1 MGDQQE
7 RTSRTGRA
15 CECQDAPAS
24 DGKEERAA
32 RQARCF
38 SVASGALSSGGSFK
52 DFCVGNGP
60 RAPRPAHDRDAREA
74 SARDEALAASDE
86 ARVPGAR
93 DPLEASVRRG
103 WRESSK
109 RSSASVGADAPFRGK
124 GIASPDQPR
133 EPKQSW
139 RPQGPTGLDVRDH
152 DRGTEF
158 AESRFRASRVT
169 FVRRQRPYRRS
180 PRSRSSGCCSARAK
194 RSSHRC
200 RDKRCSVSGH
210 ENPSGRNRRSG
221 RVLAA
226 HRAQGILVVENV
238 VGHAVCGR
246 WAESPCFSVA
256 APAICPGALRA
267 RIGLCR
273 SPTRSPSS

>member
-1 MGDQQE
+1 MQLAGSHECGSARAE
-7 RTSRTGRA
+7 RDADCRIRRAIITADDRGRSSRLGRHAEARRGSPVVRLYIGMRRIGTSA
-15 CECQDAPAS
+15 E
-24 DGKEERAA
+24 
-32 RQARCF
+32 
-38 SVASGALSSGGSFK
+38 ASGPQLR
-52 DFCVGNGP
+52 N
-60 RAPRPAHDRDAREA
+60 AREA

-221 RVLAA
+221 RVLV
-226 HRAQGILVVENV
+226 HRSI
-238 VGHAVCGR
+238 
-246 WAESPCFSVA
+246 S
-256 APAICPGALRA
+256 
-267 RIGLCR
+267 GLHL
-273 SPTRSPSS
+273 